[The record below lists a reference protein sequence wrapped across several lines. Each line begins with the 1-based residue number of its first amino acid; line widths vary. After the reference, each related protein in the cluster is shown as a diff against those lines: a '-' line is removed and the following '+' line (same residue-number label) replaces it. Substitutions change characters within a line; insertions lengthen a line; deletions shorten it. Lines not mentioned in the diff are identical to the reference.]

1 MKRQINSTEEINQMK
16 RAGLV
21 AAITA
26 VMIMISSA
34 LCFAADSELRLVSS
48 YPEDGQTNTSME
60 NLGVKLT
67 FSNPINLFPCE
78 LKRYIA

>member
-1 MKRQINSTEEINQMK
+1 MK